1 MRELDYNTE
10 KRENEVTFAILMRLS
25 EEAQGK
31 SFNEIIAFL
40 KRNNIP
46 MSDAVK
52 ELDKIINK

>member
-1 MRELDYNTE
+1 MREQDYNTA
-10 KRENEVTFAILMRLS
+10 KRENEVTFAILMQLS
-25 EEAQGK
+25 EEAQK
-31 SFNEIIAFL
+31 SFKEIIAFL